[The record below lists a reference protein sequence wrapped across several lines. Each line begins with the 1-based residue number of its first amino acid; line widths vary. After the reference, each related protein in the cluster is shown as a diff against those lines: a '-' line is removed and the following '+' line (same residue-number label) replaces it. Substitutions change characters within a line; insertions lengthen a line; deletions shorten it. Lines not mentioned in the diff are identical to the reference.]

1 MFVEFIKKKK
11 KLYRHLVH
19 IVMSENI
26 AYIIAMYPAV
36 VTDVLELKLFENS
49 SMAENAVPKWQNNT

>member
-1 MFVEFIKKKK
+1 MFVEFINKK

-26 AYIIAMYPAV
+26 AYRIAMYLAV
-36 VTDVLELKLFENS
+36 VTDVLELKLVENI

>member
-1 MFVEFIKKKK
+1 MFVEFINKK

-26 AYIIAMYPAV
+26 AYRIAMYLAV
-36 VTDVLELKLFENS
+36 ITDVLELKLVENI

>member
-1 MFVEFIKKKK
+1 MFVEFIKKK

-26 AYIIAMYPAV
+26 AYRIAIYPAV
-36 VTDVLELKLFENS
+36 VTDVLELKIFENI

>member
-1 MFVEFIKKKK
+1 MFVEFIKKKT
-11 KLYRHLVH
+11 LQASCAH
-19 IVMSENI
+19 VMSENI
-26 AYIIAMYPAV
+26 AYRIAIYPAV

>member
-26 AYIIAMYPAV
+26 AYRIAIYPAV
-36 VTDVLELKLFENS
+36 VTDVLELKIFENI